1 MMASAQRFD
10 VIVTGRQTHA
20 AQPWAGIDPI
30 VVASQ
35 IVLGLQT
42 IVSRQIDITT
52 APAVITVGTFHGGV
66 RHNIIPDS
74 IQMSGTIRTF
84 DPDVRQEIHE
94 RIRRTVTKIAESAGA
109 TAEVEID
116 PGVPVTFNDPG
127 LTEQMRATLER
138 VIGSDRISHAPLI
151 TGAEDFSFYQEE
163 VPGFF
168 FFLGG
173 RPPDVPLAEAIPNH
187 SPLFYIDE
195 AALVTGVRAMAHL
208 AVDYLE
214 MH

>member
-1 MMASAQRFD
+1 M
-10 VIVTGRQTHA
+10 
-20 AQPWAGIDPI
+20 
-30 VVASQ
+30 
-35 IVLGLQT
+35 
-42 IVSRQIDITT
+42 
-52 APAVITVGTFHGGV
+52 
-66 RHNIIPDS
+66 
-74 IQMSGTIRTF
+74 
-84 DPDVRQEIHE
+84 
-94 RIRRTVTKIAESAGA
+94 
-109 TAEVEID
+109 EID
-116 PGVPVTFNDPG
+116 PGVPVTFNDPV

-138 VIGSDRISHAPLI
+138 VIGSDRISQAPLI

-168 FFLGG
+168 FFLGA
-173 RPPDVPLAEAIPNH
+173 RPPEVPRSEAIPNH